1 MPAFYVEASA
11 LVKHYLPEA
20 GSEVLSELLT
30 VPPAGDRFHTSLLS
44 MVEVT
49 SAIRRQVRAGR
60 LTERTAGAS
69 LAAFRATVT
78 GSFNTWRLGD
88 GTVAAAVRMA
98 EMHNLRSGD
107 AIHLATALAIA
118 PLVSPH
124 RLVTVSSDGELIH
137 AAGVAGLAVLDP
149 AAPDALASLRG
160 LRASAS

>member
-1 MPAFYVEASA
+1 MTAFYVEASA

-20 GSEVLSELLT
+20 GSDVLSELLT

-49 SAIRRQVRAGR
+49 SAIRRQVRGGR

-69 LAAFRATVT
+69 LAAFRTTLT

-88 GTVAAAVRMA
+88 DTVGAAVRVA
-98 EMHNLRSGD
+98 EMHSLRAGD
-107 AIHLATALAIA
+107 AIHLATALAIT

-124 RLVTVSSDGELIH
+124 RLVMVSSDNDLFQ
-137 AAGVAGLAVLDP
+137 AAGVAGLGVLDP
-149 AAPDALASLRG
+149 AGPDALARLRR
-160 LRASAS
+160 LRAS